1 MSWNNDRYFYRQN
14 SIPWAQHEVLHAQ
27 VVDRATYY
35 LGSMAMNPMCYRA
48 GWMNRYPSY
57 FMSSF
62 LLSLSDYLAYR
73 REFGV
78 VPCDTVRKNFIFFCV
93 SFRAIWSIPNSFQT
107 NGFSRPLF
115 KYPSTLPVMQAM
127 NYKRKQKQIHKRYKT
142 RIFWSRSE
150 MQENQ
155 ISEEQTMENLEGQG
169 FEGFSSYRTVC
180 GCFGKDNYV
189 TDENNCGS
197 DVVPTCASVDETG
210 EVNRSEK

>member
-78 VPCDTVRKNFIFFCV
+78 VPCDT
-93 SFRAIWSIPNSFQT
+93 T